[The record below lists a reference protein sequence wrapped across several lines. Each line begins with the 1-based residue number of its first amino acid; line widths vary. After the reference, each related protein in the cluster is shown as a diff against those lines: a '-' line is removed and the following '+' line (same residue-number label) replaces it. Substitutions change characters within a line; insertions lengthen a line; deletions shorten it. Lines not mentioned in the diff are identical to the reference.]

1 MNTDLLTLGTFI
13 TSFGTLVVAVFAL
26 HSWKKQFNTSLKRDF
41 VLSALDAVYE
51 ISQLNF
57 KIVDKFNDD
66 TYKDQLFLLNSESFL
81 NPILANHAHLIEEFN
96 YKITNL
102 SKCLNRL
109 TTTFNDKYL
118 EEITDQ
124 YLMCLYE
131 LGEYFTSEKLTGFKH
146 SDRQNPNVRR
156 WGTDWLDKACD
167 KEMMFENS
175 LETHLIK
182 LLKV

>member
-66 TYKDQLFLLNSESFL
+66 TLNIDLLFLQDIYHRML
-81 NPILANHAHLIEEFN
+81 
-96 YKITNL
+96 
-102 SKCLNRL
+102 
-109 TTTFNDKYL
+109 
-118 EEITDQ
+118 
-124 YLMCLYE
+124 
-131 LGEYFTSEKLTGFKH
+131 
-146 SDRQNPNVRR
+146 
-156 WGTDWLDKACD
+156 
-167 KEMMFENS
+167 
-175 LETHLIK
+175 
-182 LLKV
+182 